1 MQPYWNI
8 NSSIF
13 RWRTSE
19 KGLNLTA
26 GMANTILL
34 GTNDLNLK
42 QLLGNGRIYHVPP
55 YQRDY
60 SWKEE
65 HWEDLWLDLEEL
77 KKEKNAQ
84 HYMGSILLKGEE
96 RPEHFV
102 IIDGQQRIATLSILI
117 LAAIARL
124 REMAGRDA
132 EPAANEERAMILRGS
147 FIGSKDPGSLTESS
161 KLSLNLNDND
171 FYQGTIV
178 QLERPASERSLSDS
192 EKLLWGA
199 FKYFKRKIDA
209 SFEGKTGQE
218 LADWVNHFVA
228 VRLLFIQVSVQDELN
243 AYMVFE
249 TLNARGLE
257 LTASDLIKNYLMS
270 LVSRKGKGDLKHILT
285 RWARVNEY
293 IGAQRLPEFIRHY
306 VNSVGPYVRQERLF
320 RHIRE
325 DVKTAEDASRL
336 IRQLEQASVCYRA
349 LWDAEDEFWL
359 DYPRSAEYIRA
370 LVMFGVSQFKPLILA
385 ATRRLPPGDV
395 VTVLRDCTTV
405 SLRFNVVSR
414 LGTHELEK
422 RYNEAALQV
431 ENQEARAPSDI
442 RATLLPVYVDDD
454 QFRADFEVFRQPCTT
469 QGKQLIR
476 FLLCALERQHS
487 QHDVSWRTTE
497 ATIEHILPDSLDEAW
512 SKTFSEDEHARY
524 VDRLGNY
531 ALLEPGKNK
540 DLGQK
545 PFDAKKR
552 SFATSQYRLTQD
564 IAHYDDWNKG
574 AIAERQR
581 KLANLAL
588 AVWRFP

>member
-1 MQPYWNI
+1 
-8 NSSIF
+8 
-13 RWRTSE
+13 
-19 KGLNLTA
+19 
-26 GMANTILL
+26 MANTNLL

-65 HWEDLWLDLEEL
+65 HWEDLWLDPEEL
-77 KKEKNAQ
+77 RKEKNAQ
-84 HYMGSILLKGEE
+84 HYMGSIVLQGEE
-96 RPEHFV
+96 RREHFV

-124 REMAGRDA
+124 REMAGRGA
-132 EPAANEERAMILRGS
+132 EPAPNEERAGILRRS

-161 KLSLNLNDND
+161 KLSLNLNDD
-171 FYQGTIV
+171 AFYQGTIV
-178 QLERPASERSLSDS
+178 QLDHPASERSLSDS

-199 FKYFKRKIDA
+199 FKYFKRKIDD

-228 VRLLFIQVSVQDELN
+228 VRLQFIHVSVQDELN

-270 LVSRKGKGDLKHILT
+270 LVARKGKGDLKHILT
-285 RWARVNEY
+285 RWARVNDY
-293 IGAQRLPEFIRHY
+293 IGAQRLPGFIRHY
-306 VNSVGPYVRQERLF
+306 VNSMRPFVRQERLF
-320 RHIRE
+320 RHIR
-325 DVKTAEDASRL
+325 DVVKTAEEALRL

-349 LWDAEDEFWL
+349 LWDAQDEFWL
-359 DYPRSAEYIRA
+359 DYPQSAEYVRT

-385 ATRRLPPGDV
+385 ATRRLPPEDV
-395 VTVLRDCTTV
+395 VTALRDCTTV

-431 ENQEARAPSDI
+431 ENQKARTPRDI
-442 RATLLPVYVDDD
+442 RTTLLPVYVDDD
-454 QFRADFEVFRQPCTT
+454 QFRADFEVFRQACTT
-469 QGKQLIR
+469 KGKQLIR
-476 FLLCALERQHS
+476 FLLCALEHQHS
-487 QHDVSWRTTE
+487 HHNVSWWTTE
-497 ATIEHILPDSLDEAW
+497 ATIEHILPDSLDETW
-512 SKTFSEDEHARY
+512 LKTFSEDEHARC

-531 ALLEPGKNK
+531 ALLEQGKNK

-564 IAHYDDWNKG
+564 IAQSDDWNKEG
-574 AIAERQR
+574 IAQRQR

>member
-1 MQPYWNI
+1 
-8 NSSIF
+8 
-13 RWRTSE
+13 
-19 KGLNLTA
+19 
-26 GMANTILL
+26 MASTNLL

-84 HYMGSILLKGEE
+84 HYMGSIVLKGDE

-102 IIDGQQRIATLSILI
+102 IINGQQRIATLSILI

-124 REMAGRDA
+124 SEMAEEGL
-132 EPAANEERAMILRGS
+132 ESTANKERATILRQNL
-147 FIGSKDPGSLTESS
+147 IGSKDPGSLTESS
-161 KLSLNLNDND
+161 KLSLNFNDD
-171 FYQGTIV
+171 AFYQGTIV

-199 FKYFKRKIDA
+199 FKYFKRRLDD
-209 SFEGKTGQE
+209 SFKGRTGQE

-228 VRLLFIQVSVQDELN
+228 VRLLFIQVSVQDELS

-270 LVSRKGKGDLKHILT
+270 LVAKRGKGDLRHILR
-285 RWARVNEY
+285 RWARIIDY

-306 VNSVGPYVRQERLF
+306 VNSMHPFVRQERLF
-320 RHIRE
+320 RHIRD
-325 DVKTAEDASRL
+325 DVNTAEEALRL
-336 IRQLEQASVCYRA
+336 IRHLEEAAVCYKA
-349 LWDAEDEFWL
+349 LWDAEDEFWV
-359 DYPRSAEYIRA
+359 DYPDSAEHVRT
-370 LVMFGVSQFKPLILA
+370 LVMFGVTQFKPLILA
-385 ATRRLPPGDV
+385 TTRRLPPEDV
-395 VTVLRDCTTV
+395 ATVLRDCVTV

-422 RYNEAALQV
+422 RYNEAALRLEKQG
-431 ENQEARAPSDI
+431 AKTPRDI
-442 RATLLPVYVDDD
+442 RAILLPVYVDDD

-469 QGKQLIR
+469 KGKQLIR
-476 FLLCALERQHS
+476 YLLCALERQHS
-487 QHDVSWRTTE
+487 HKDISWHATE
-497 ATIEHILPDSLDEAW
+497 STIEHILPDNLDETW

-531 ALLEPGKNK
+531 SLLEQSRNK

-545 PFDAKKR
+545 SFGEKKR
-552 SFATSQYRLTQD
+552 VFSTSQYGLTRD
-564 IAHYDDWNKG
+564 VAAYDDWNKDS
-574 AIAERQR
+574 IAQRQR
-581 KLANLAL
+581 TLAKLALT
-588 AVWRFP
+588 VWRFP